1 MSPFAVQ
8 LTRVAVRDLD
18 RLPSS
23 DRDQVGRAL
32 QALEK
37 NPAGGPPR
45 IKRLKRFSFPLYRF
59 RSGEYH
65 VLYRVD
71 EALMTV
77 MRVINRKD
85 LEKTLRRLR

>member
-23 DRDQVGRAL
+23 DRDQVGPAL
-32 QALEK
+32 RALEK
-37 NPAGGPPR
+37 NPVGSPPR
-45 IKRLKRFSFPLYRF
+45 IKRLKGFSFLLYRL
-59 RSGEYH
+59 RSGEYR

-71 EALMTV
+71 EALVTV

-85 LEKTLRRLR
+85 LERTLRRLR

>member
-1 MSPFAVQ
+1 MSSFTVQ
-8 LTRVAVRDLD
+8 LTRVAARDLE
-18 RLPSS
+18 RLPSP

-32 QALEK
+32 QTLEK
-37 NPAGGPPR
+37 YPVGSPPR
-45 IKRLKRFSFPLYRF
+45 IKRLKGFPFPLYRL
-59 RSGEYH
+59 RSGEYR

-71 EALMTV
+71 EALVTV

>member
-1 MSPFAVQ
+1 M
-8 LTRVAVRDLD
+8 
-18 RLPSS
+18 
-23 DRDQVGRAL
+23 

-37 NPAGGPPR
+37 NPGGDPPR
-45 IKRLKRFSFPLYRF
+45 IKRLKGFSFPLYRL
-59 RSGEYH
+59 RSGEYC

-71 EALMTV
+71 EALVTV